1 MNNPA
6 EDATAGAPR
15 RTLFGRVAAGA
26 MALGIAGFAAP
37 SARADTPADGPDWP
51 GKLTGRHRQA
61 FDGYTVNGGSVL
73 LFAHTFLATG
83 SAPGT
88 STAVVILRAEA
99 AVLAT
104 NDSIWDNYKL
114 GDSLRI
120 TDPETKAAAVKNPFL
135 HPKPAVL
142 RVDAM
147 AVDRLLADGAILGVC
162 NVALHGMSHAH
173 AAAAGVSAED
183 AYKDWAAN
191 LGPGITILPSG
202 VWGVNRAQEAGC
214 TYCAGG

>member
-73 LFAHTFLATG
+73 LFAHTFRVPRRRSWRRTIRSGTNTSSAT
-83 SAPGT
+83 
-88 STAVVILRAEA
+88 R
-99 AVLAT
+99 
-104 NDSIWDNYKL
+104 
-114 GDSLRI
+114 
-120 TDPETKAAAVKNPFL
+120 
-135 HPKPAVL
+135 
-142 RVDAM
+142 
-147 AVDRLLADGAILGVC
+147 
-162 NVALHGMSHAH
+162 
-173 AAAAGVSAED
+173 
-183 AYKDWAAN
+183 
-191 LGPGITILPSG
+191 
-202 VWGVNRAQEAGC
+202 
-214 TYCAGG
+214 

>member
-1 MNNPA
+1 MNSPV
-6 EDATAGAPR
+6 EDATAGAAR
-15 RTLFGRVAAGA
+15 RTLFGRLAGA
-26 MALGIAGFAAP
+26 MALGIAGFAAT
-37 SARADTPADGPDWP
+37 SARADTAADGPDWP

-61 FDGYTVNGGSVL
+61 FDGYMFNGGSVL

-83 SAPGT
+83 STPGT

-104 NDSIWDNYKL
+104 NDEIWSKYKL
-114 GDSLRI
+114 GESLKI
-120 TDPETKAAAVKNPFL
+120 TDPETKAAAVKNPYL
-135 HPKPAVL
+135 HPKPGVL
-142 RVDAM
+142 RADAM

-173 AAAAGVSAED
+173 AAVAGVSAED

-191 LGPGITILPSG
+191 LVPGITILPSG